1 MILFLYLLKQILG
14 TLQGNSEWH
23 QDCLAHLLKLL
34 CQLGVSPNDR
44 QQLDHFE
51 GLGFDPYFRSRKAHM
66 KKQSNLIVPKLNK
79 VCFKKSFCNKFSI

>member
-1 MILFLYLLKQILG
+1 MLSGKLICIFLKMTSKIKFNLG

-44 QQLDHFE
+44 RQLDQFE
-51 GLGFDPYFRSRKAHM
+51 GLGFDPYFRPRKAHM
-66 KKQSNLIVPKLNK
+66 KKQANLVVPKLNK
-79 VCFKKSFCNKFSI
+79 VIS

>member
-1 MILFLYLLKQILG
+1 MYFLKMTSKIKFNLG

-44 QQLDHFE
+44 RQLDQFE
-51 GLGFDPYFRSRKAHM
+51 GLGFDPYFRPRKAHM
-66 KKQSNLIVPKLNK
+66 KKQANLVVPKLNK
-79 VCFKKSFCNKFSI
+79 VIS